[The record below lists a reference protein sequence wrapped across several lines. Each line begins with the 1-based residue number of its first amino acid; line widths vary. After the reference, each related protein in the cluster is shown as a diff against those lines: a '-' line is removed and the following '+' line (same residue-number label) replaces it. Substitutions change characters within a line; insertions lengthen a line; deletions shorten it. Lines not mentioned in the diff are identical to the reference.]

1 MTQKFRSC
9 QDVNGDDHL
18 FPAGLSMNQGCANAL
33 TPTFL
38 HFCKC
43 LVLIFRC
50 QGPQQLML
58 IAALGSASP
67 FLWEKG
73 PPGVAAP
80 APAHSGISPQYIP
93 HSGLAV
99 SVRILEECHH
109 LKPPVIPSPFP
120 CSLSQNVLLGGTGL
134 INKCI
139 LKSSH
144 LNLNSVL
151 REQDSSLEKH
161 KQVLLLRGRQFW
173 IRALTPV
180 ALAGPPFPDLSRS
193 MSDSLGWCDIRVGR
207 PWTRQSTQQKIQKSF
222 LL

>member
-18 FPAGLSMNQGCANAL
+18 FPAGLCMNQGCANAL

-50 QGPQQLML
+50 QGPSSSCSSQPW
-58 IAALGSASP
+58 AL
-67 FLWEKG
+67 LCEKG
-73 PPGVAAP
+73 PPGVAPP

-120 CSLSQNVLLGGTGL
+120 CSLSQNVSLGGTRL
-134 INKCI
+134 INKCV

-161 KQVLLLRGRQFW
+161 KQVLLLQGRQFW

-180 ALAGPPFPDLSRS
+180 ALAGSPFSDLSRS
-193 MSDSLGWCDIRVGR
+193 MSDSLGWCDIGVGR
-207 PWTRQSTQQKIQKSF
+207 RWTRQSTQQKIQTSF